1 MRIALASSSPVGI
14 PILEALAE
22 GDHEIVFVIT
32 NPDKETGRGQ
42 KISANAFAQAAADRY
57 IPVEKPKSH
66 EEITGIFSSYP
77 VDLVVTVAYGRLI
90 KKEALSIPPRGW
102 INIHFSQL
110 PRWRGAAPVQYSLLS
125 GDKNTGISIF
135 QLDEGMDTGPLFFCK
150 SFDIGADDTTS
161 TLLLRLS
168 TDAAKS
174 INAVLDEILQGA
186 QPTPQ
191 SSEGATLAPKFTKED
206 GRLDFRREA
215 QTLINKIRALGEK
228 PGTYLTFRNE
238 RLNVARARVVNEL
251 SFSGDYGTFYAT
263 KSALYVKASDA
274 WIELLEVKPA
284 GKKAMSGSEFAR
296 GARIG
301 EGERCE

>member
-42 KISANAFAQAAADRY
+42 KISANAFSQAAADRS

-66 EEITGIFSSYP
+66 EEITGILSSYP

>member
-1 MRIALASSSPVGI
+1 M
-14 PILEALAE
+14 
-22 GDHEIVFVIT
+22 
-32 NPDKETGRGQ
+32 
-42 KISANAFAQAAADRY
+42 
-57 IPVEKPKSH
+57 
-66 EEITGIFSSYP
+66 
-77 VDLVVTVAYGRLI
+77 VTVAYGRLI

-168 TDAAKS
+168 TEAAKS

-228 PGTYLTFRNE
+228 PGTYLTFINE
-238 RLNVARARVVNEL
+238 RLNVGRARVVNEL

>member
-135 QLDEGMDTGPLFFCK
+135 QLDEGMDTGPLFFYK

-168 TDAAKS
+168 TEAAKS

-206 GRLDFRREA
+206 GRLDFQREA
-215 QTLINKIRALGEK
+215 QTLINQIRALGEK

-284 GKKAMSGSEFAR
+284 GKKAMIGSEFAR

>member
-168 TDAAKS
+168 TEAAKS